1 MKRLL
6 TLIAVLT
13 SLCVSA
19 QTADSPLM
27 IAHRGGWTERS
38 VTTPEGTI
46 VKEFVVPE
54 NSVAAVAMAHRFG
67 YAGIECDVKYTA
79 DSVMVLM
86 HDRTMNRTVRRAA
99 DYSRLSEPLKVSDI
113 TFEELRR
120 DYVLA
125 SDDPSMR
132 VPVPTLKEVLAECK
146 KYGMIAVLHSTL
158 PESFAMAQQMLGD
171 DGWVAF
177 NSYDDILVEARKI
190 SNCLILLDPG
200 KQKNQNVYNTIERL
214 ERLGGRCGVS
224 SMKRTLLTAEYCQT
238 LRERGYQV
246 QSSIFKTPHEV
257 QAVRNGV
264 SILLT
269 DFAKLP
275 EEGVRSV
282 MKLRK
287 RNRRESQPVNK
298 QWNRE
303 VECGALAVEIEFVGT
318 VDILLNGE
326 RRYSLTRTT
335 RGTDRLGMRFIES
348 APSLQVAVSEGG
360 IIRTLKADVY
370 QY

>member
-1 MKRLL
+1 
-6 TLIAVLT
+6 
-13 SLCVSA
+13 
-19 QTADSPLM
+19 
-27 IAHRGGWTERS
+27 
-38 VTTPEGTI
+38 
-46 VKEFVVPE
+46 
-54 NSVAAVAMAHRFG
+54 
-67 YAGIECDVKYTA
+67 
-79 DSVMVLM
+79 
-86 HDRTMNRTVRRAA
+86 
-99 DYSRLSEPLKVSDI
+99 
-113 TFEELRR
+113 
-120 DYVLA
+120 
-125 SDDPSMR
+125 
-132 VPVPTLKEVLAECK
+132 
-146 KYGMIAVLHSTL
+146 
-158 PESFAMAQQMLGD
+158 
-171 DGWVAF
+171 
-177 NSYDDILVEARKI
+177 
-190 SNCLILLDPG
+190 
-200 KQKNQNVYNTIERL
+200 
-214 ERLGGRCGVS
+214 
-224 SMKRTLLTAEYCQT
+224 MKRTLLTAEYCQT

-257 QAVRNGV
+257 QAMRNGV

-303 VECGALAVEIEFVGT
+303 VECGALTVEIEFVGT

-348 APSLQVAVSEGG
+348 APSLQVAVSEDG